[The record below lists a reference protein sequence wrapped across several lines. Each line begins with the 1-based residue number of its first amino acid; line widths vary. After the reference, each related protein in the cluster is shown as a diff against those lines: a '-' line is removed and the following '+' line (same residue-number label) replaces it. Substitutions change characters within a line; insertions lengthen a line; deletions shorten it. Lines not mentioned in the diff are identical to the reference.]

1 MRPSPRP
8 QRPAVLTAAL
18 TPALAVALP
27 LALAAGPAQAAGSG
41 ISVSTSGS
49 TVSVTTTTCSHTS
62 SSGSWG
68 TAALLTSSQTS
79 AKQGRQVALSGT
91 VNLQSAAWQ
100 SVSPG
105 TYTVIVDC
113 SNGARAGSQ
122 SVIVSGTTTP
132 TTSSTSAAS
141 SSTSS
146 SASSATKAPSR
157 GVLGGL
163 GGSVKDYGPVTLG
176 VGSALVGTGVIGAA
190 WFLRRRAKPH
200 RL

>member
-1 MRPSPRP
+1 MRSGHPLPRP
-8 QRPAVLTAAL
+8 AAL
-18 TPALAVALP
+18 TAVLAVALP
-27 LALAAGPAQAAGSG
+27 LALTAGPARAAGPG

-49 TVSVTTTTCSHTS
+49 TVSVNTTVCSRTS
-62 SSGSWG
+62 ASGSWG
-68 TAALLTSSQTS
+68 TASLLTSSQTS

-113 SNGARAGSQ
+113 STGARAGSQ
-122 SVIVSGTTTP
+122 TVIVSASSSP
-132 TTSSTSAAS
+132 TTSSTRAA
-141 SSTSS
+141 T
-146 SASSATKAPSR
+146 ASPSR

-190 WFLRRRAKPH
+190 WFLRRRAKPY